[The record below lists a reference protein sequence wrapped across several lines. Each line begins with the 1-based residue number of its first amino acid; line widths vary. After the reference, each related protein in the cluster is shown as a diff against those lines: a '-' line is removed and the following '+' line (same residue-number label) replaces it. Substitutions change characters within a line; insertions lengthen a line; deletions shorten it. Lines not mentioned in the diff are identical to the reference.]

1 MSFTTIEFMFRFLPI
16 FLIVYYVV
24 PTRYKN
30 MILLIGSFV
39 FYAWGQ
45 HFYLLLLML
54 SIVVNYTFG
63 RLIGERRAQKKPL
76 LVLGLIYNFGLLVF
90 FKYTNFF
97 IENINAL
104 LTATHIQIPTIS
116 VVMPLGISFYTFQVV
131 SYLVDVYRGEQ
142 RPVKNII
149 NLGVYI
155 AMFPQVTSG
164 PIGLYSELEP
174 TLLRRHCSVL
184 NLESGLK
191 TFILGMG
198 AKMLL
203 ANPMGTLWAGMSR
216 YGYETLSCPY
226 AWLGAFGYSFQL
238 YFDFAGYS
246 LMAMGLG
253 QMLGLY
259 VPRNFDHPY
268 ISGSMAE
275 FWRRW
280 HMTLGRWFKKY
291 LYFPLGGSRCSFAKT
306 IRNTFVVWAFT
317 GLWHGASW
325 NFVFWGLYYG
335 MFIFFEMLIGKKRMK
350 KMPVP
355 LAHIYTKLVI
365 FIGFGIFYFENLGSL
380 GTFFKAL
387 VGANGNKLTDT
398 VTQHLFMNNIWLF
411 AAAVLFTM
419 PVIPKIKEKALSAKG
434 TAYFM
439 QSAGILCNA
448 AILVLS
454 SVLLVNTTNN
464 PFLYFRF

>member
-63 RLIGERRAQKKPL
+63 WLIGERRAQRKPL
-76 LVLGLIYNFGLLVF
+76 LILGLIYNFGLLVF

-191 TFILGMG
+191 TFIIGMG

-325 NFVFWGLYYG
+325 NFVLWGL
-335 MFIFFEMLIGKKRMK
+335 IFFVLLTIERLGLGKL
-350 KMPVP
+350 
-355 LAHIYTKLVI
+355 LAKTKVLKHIYVIFLIPLTWVVFALPNMQDIATYFSRLFPFFADNTASFVNTKDVIRALHDYWYLLIACVVFCLPFPSRWYEKHKNSKLVI
-365 FIGFGIFYFENLGSL
+365 LG
-380 GTFFKAL
+380 
-387 VGANGNKLTDT
+387 
-398 VTQHLFMNNIWLF
+398 
-411 AAAVLFTM
+411 
-419 PVIPKIKEKALSAKG
+419 
-434 TAYFM
+434 
-439 QSAGILCNA
+439 
-448 AILVLS
+448 LVLIYLM
-454 SVLLVNTTNN
+454 SVYKMQTQTSN
-464 PFLYFRF
+464 PFLYYQF

>member
-104 LTATHIQIPTIS
+104 LTATHVQIPTIS

-131 SYLVDVYRGEQ
+131 SYLVDVYRGDQ

-191 TFILGMG
+191 TFIIGMG

-325 NFVFWGLYYG
+325 NFVLWGL
-335 MFIFFEMLIGKKRMK
+335 IFFVLLTIERLGLGKL
-350 KMPVP
+350 
-355 LAHIYTKLVI
+355 LAKTKVLKHIYVIFLIPLTWVVFALPNMQDIATYFFRLFPFFADNTASFVNTKDVIRALHDYWYLLIACVVFCLPFPSRWYEKHKNSKLVI
-365 FIGFGIFYFENLGSL
+365 LG
-380 GTFFKAL
+380 
-387 VGANGNKLTDT
+387 
-398 VTQHLFMNNIWLF
+398 
-411 AAAVLFTM
+411 
-419 PVIPKIKEKALSAKG
+419 
-434 TAYFM
+434 
-439 QSAGILCNA
+439 
-448 AILVLS
+448 LVLIYLM
-454 SVLLVNTTNN
+454 SVYKMQTQTSN
-464 PFLYFRF
+464 PFLYYQF

>member
-63 RLIGERRAQKKPL
+63 RLIGERRAQRKPL
-76 LVLGLIYNFGLLVF
+76 LILGLIYNFGLLVF

-191 TFILGMG
+191 TFIIGMG

-226 AWLGAFGYSFQL
+226 AWLGAFGYSFHL

-325 NFVFWGLYYG
+325 NFVLWGL
-335 MFIFFEMLIGKKRMK
+335 IFFVLLTIERLGLGKL
-350 KMPVP
+350 
-355 LAHIYTKLVI
+355 LAKTKVLKHIYVIFLIPLTWVVFALPNMQDIATYFSRLFPFFADNTASFVNTKDVIRALHDYWYLLIACVVFCLPFPSRWYEKHKNSKLVI
-365 FIGFGIFYFENLGSL
+365 LG
-380 GTFFKAL
+380 
-387 VGANGNKLTDT
+387 
-398 VTQHLFMNNIWLF
+398 
-411 AAAVLFTM
+411 
-419 PVIPKIKEKALSAKG
+419 
-434 TAYFM
+434 
-439 QSAGILCNA
+439 
-448 AILVLS
+448 LVLIYLM
-454 SVLLVNTTNN
+454 SVYKMQTQTSN
-464 PFLYFRF
+464 PFLYYQF

>member
-63 RLIGERRAQKKPL
+63 RLIGERRAQRKPL
-76 LVLGLIYNFGLLVF
+76 LILGLIYNFGLLVF

-104 LTATHIQIPTIS
+104 LTATHVQIPTIS

-191 TFILGMG
+191 TFIIGMG

-325 NFVFWGLYYG
+325 NFVLWGL
-335 MFIFFEMLIGKKRMK
+335 IFFVLLTIERLGLGKL
-350 KMPVP
+350 
-355 LAHIYTKLVI
+355 LAKTKVLKHIYVIFLIPLTWVVFALPNMQDIATYFSRLFPFFADNTASFVNTKDVIRALHDYWYLLIASVVFCLPFPSRWYEKHKNSKLVI
-365 FIGFGIFYFENLGSL
+365 LG
-380 GTFFKAL
+380 
-387 VGANGNKLTDT
+387 
-398 VTQHLFMNNIWLF
+398 
-411 AAAVLFTM
+411 
-419 PVIPKIKEKALSAKG
+419 
-434 TAYFM
+434 
-439 QSAGILCNA
+439 
-448 AILVLS
+448 LVLIYLM
-454 SVLLVNTTNN
+454 SVYKMQTQTSN
-464 PFLYFRF
+464 PFLYYQF

>member
-45 HFYLLLLML
+45 HFYLLLLMM

-63 RLIGERRAQKKPL
+63 RLIGERRAQKKLL

-104 LTATHIQIPTIS
+104 LTATHVQIPTIS

-191 TFILGMG
+191 TFIIGMG

-325 NFVFWGLYYG
+325 NFVLWGL
-335 MFIFFEMLIGKKRMK
+335 IFFVLLTIERLGLGKL
-350 KMPVP
+350 
-355 LAHIYTKLVI
+355 LAKTKVLKHIYVIFLIPLTWVVFALPNMQDIGTYFSRLFPFFADNTASFVNTKDVIRALHDYWYLLIACVVFCLPFPSRWYEKHKNSKLVI
-365 FIGFGIFYFENLGSL
+365 LG
-380 GTFFKAL
+380 
-387 VGANGNKLTDT
+387 
-398 VTQHLFMNNIWLF
+398 
-411 AAAVLFTM
+411 
-419 PVIPKIKEKALSAKG
+419 
-434 TAYFM
+434 
-439 QSAGILCNA
+439 
-448 AILVLS
+448 LVLIYLM
-454 SVLLVNTTNN
+454 SVYKMQTQTSN
-464 PFLYFRF
+464 PFLYYQF

>member
-63 RLIGERRAQKKPL
+63 RLIGERRAQRKPL
-76 LVLGLIYNFGLLVF
+76 LILGLIYNFGLLVF

-104 LTATHIQIPTIS
+104 LTATHVQIPTIS

-191 TFILGMG
+191 TFIIGMG

-268 ISGSMAE
+268 IFGSMAE

-325 NFVFWGLYYG
+325 NFVLWGL
-335 MFIFFEMLIGKKRMK
+335 IFFVLLTIERLGLGKL
-350 KMPVP
+350 
-355 LAHIYTKLVI
+355 LAKTKVLKHIYVIFLIPLTWVVFALPNMQDIATYFSRLFPFFADNTASFVNTKDVIRALHDYWYLLIACVVFCLPFPSRWYEKHKNSKLVI
-365 FIGFGIFYFENLGSL
+365 LG
-380 GTFFKAL
+380 
-387 VGANGNKLTDT
+387 
-398 VTQHLFMNNIWLF
+398 
-411 AAAVLFTM
+411 
-419 PVIPKIKEKALSAKG
+419 
-434 TAYFM
+434 
-439 QSAGILCNA
+439 
-448 AILVLS
+448 LVLIYLM
-454 SVLLVNTTNN
+454 SVYKMQTQTSN
-464 PFLYFRF
+464 PFLYYQF

>member
-63 RLIGERRAQKKPL
+63 RLIGERRAQRKPL
-76 LVLGLIYNFGLLVF
+76 LILGLIYNFGLLVF

-191 TFILGMG
+191 TFIIGMG

-325 NFVFWGLYYG
+325 NFVLWGL
-335 MFIFFEMLIGKKRMK
+335 IFFVLLTIERLGLGKL
-350 KMPVP
+350 
-355 LAHIYTKLVI
+355 LAKTKVLKHIYVIFLIPLTWVVFALPNMQDIATYFSRLFPFFADNTASFVNTKDIVRALHDYWYLLIACVVFCLPFPSRWYEKHKNSKLVI
-365 FIGFGIFYFENLGSL
+365 LG
-380 GTFFKAL
+380 
-387 VGANGNKLTDT
+387 
-398 VTQHLFMNNIWLF
+398 
-411 AAAVLFTM
+411 
-419 PVIPKIKEKALSAKG
+419 
-434 TAYFM
+434 
-439 QSAGILCNA
+439 
-448 AILVLS
+448 LVLIYLM
-454 SVLLVNTTNN
+454 SVYKMQTQTSN
-464 PFLYFRF
+464 PFLYYQF

>member
-104 LTATHIQIPTIS
+104 LTATHVQIPTIS

-131 SYLVDVYRGEQ
+131 SYLVDVYRGDQ

-191 TFILGMG
+191 TFIIGMG

-325 NFVFWGLYYG
+325 NFVLWGL
-335 MFIFFEMLIGKKRMK
+335 IFFVLLTIERLGLGKL
-350 KMPVP
+350 
-355 LAHIYTKLVI
+355 LAKTKVLKHIYVIFLIPLTWVVFALPNMQDIATYFSRLFPFFADNTASFVNTKDVIRALHDYWYLLIASVVFCLPFPSRWYEKHKNSKLVI
-365 FIGFGIFYFENLGSL
+365 LG
-380 GTFFKAL
+380 
-387 VGANGNKLTDT
+387 
-398 VTQHLFMNNIWLF
+398 
-411 AAAVLFTM
+411 
-419 PVIPKIKEKALSAKG
+419 
-434 TAYFM
+434 
-439 QSAGILCNA
+439 
-448 AILVLS
+448 LVLIYLM
-454 SVLLVNTTNN
+454 SVYKMQTQTSN
-464 PFLYFRF
+464 PFLYYQF

>member
-63 RLIGERRAQKKPL
+63 RLIGERRAQRKPL
-76 LVLGLIYNFGLLVF
+76 LILGLIYNFGLLVF

-174 TLLRRHCSVL
+174 TLLRRHCSVV

-191 TFILGMG
+191 TFIIGMG

-325 NFVFWGLYYG
+325 NFVLWGL
-335 MFIFFEMLIGKKRMK
+335 IFFVLLTIERLGLGKL
-350 KMPVP
+350 
-355 LAHIYTKLVI
+355 LAKTKVLKHIYVIFLIPLTWVVFALPNMQDIATYFSRLFPFFADNTASFVNTKDVIRALHDYWYLLIASVVFCLPFPSRWYEKHKNSKLVI
-365 FIGFGIFYFENLGSL
+365 LG
-380 GTFFKAL
+380 
-387 VGANGNKLTDT
+387 
-398 VTQHLFMNNIWLF
+398 
-411 AAAVLFTM
+411 
-419 PVIPKIKEKALSAKG
+419 
-434 TAYFM
+434 
-439 QSAGILCNA
+439 
-448 AILVLS
+448 LVLIYLM
-454 SVLLVNTTNN
+454 SVYKMQTQTSN
-464 PFLYFRF
+464 PFLYYQF

>member
-1 MSFTTIEFMFRFLPI
+1 
-16 FLIVYYVV
+16 
-24 PTRYKN
+24 

-325 NFVFWGLYYG
+325 NFVLWGL
-335 MFIFFEMLIGKKRMK
+335 IFFVLLTIERLGLGKL
-350 KMPVP
+350 
-355 LAHIYTKLVI
+355 LAKTKVLKHIYVIFLIPLTWVVFALPNMQDIATYFSRLFPFFADNTAGFVNTKDVIRALHDYWYLLIACVVFCLPFPSRWYEKHKNSKLVI
-365 FIGFGIFYFENLGSL
+365 LG
-380 GTFFKAL
+380 
-387 VGANGNKLTDT
+387 
-398 VTQHLFMNNIWLF
+398 
-411 AAAVLFTM
+411 
-419 PVIPKIKEKALSAKG
+419 
-434 TAYFM
+434 
-439 QSAGILCNA
+439 
-448 AILVLS
+448 LVLIYLM
-454 SVLLVNTTNN
+454 SVYKMQTQTSN
-464 PFLYFRF
+464 PFLYYQF

>member
-30 MILLIGSFV
+30 LILLIGSFV

-259 VPRNFDHPY
+259 VPKNFDHPY

-325 NFVFWGLYYG
+325 NFVLWGL
-335 MFIFFEMLIGKKRMK
+335 IFFVLLTIERLGLGKL
-350 KMPVP
+350 
-355 LAHIYTKLVI
+355 LAKTKVLKHIYVIFLIPLTWVVFALPNMQDIGTYFSRLFPFFADNTASFVNTKDVIRALHDYWYLLIACVVFCLPFPSKWYEKHKNSKLVI
-365 FIGFGIFYFENLGSL
+365 LG
-380 GTFFKAL
+380 
-387 VGANGNKLTDT
+387 
-398 VTQHLFMNNIWLF
+398 
-411 AAAVLFTM
+411 
-419 PVIPKIKEKALSAKG
+419 
-434 TAYFM
+434 
-439 QSAGILCNA
+439 
-448 AILVLS
+448 LVLIYLM
-454 SVLLVNTTNN
+454 SVYKMQTQTSN
-464 PFLYFRF
+464 PFLYYQF

>member
-63 RLIGERRAQKKPL
+63 RLIGERRAQRKPL
-76 LVLGLIYNFGLLVF
+76 LILGLIYNFGLLVF

-131 SYLVDVYRGEQ
+131 SYLVDVYRGDQ

-191 TFILGMG
+191 TFIIGMG

-317 GLWHGASW
+317 GLWHVASW
-325 NFVFWGLYYG
+325 NFVLWGL
-335 MFIFFEMLIGKKRMK
+335 IFFVLLTIERLGLGKLLAKTKVLKHIYVIFLIPLTWVVFALPNMQDIATYFSRLFPFFADNTASFVNTKDVIRALHDYWYLLIACVVFCL
-350 KMPVP
+350 PVP
-355 LAHIYTKLVI
+355 SRWYEKHKNSKLVI
-365 FIGFGIFYFENLGSL
+365 LG
-380 GTFFKAL
+380 
-387 VGANGNKLTDT
+387 
-398 VTQHLFMNNIWLF
+398 
-411 AAAVLFTM
+411 
-419 PVIPKIKEKALSAKG
+419 
-434 TAYFM
+434 
-439 QSAGILCNA
+439 
-448 AILVLS
+448 LVLIYLM
-454 SVLLVNTTNN
+454 SVYKMQTQTSN
-464 PFLYFRF
+464 PFLYYQF